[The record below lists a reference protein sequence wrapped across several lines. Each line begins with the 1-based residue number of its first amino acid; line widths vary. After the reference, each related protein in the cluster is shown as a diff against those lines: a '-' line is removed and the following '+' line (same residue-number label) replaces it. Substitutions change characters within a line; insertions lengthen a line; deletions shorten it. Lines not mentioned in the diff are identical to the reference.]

1 MEFEPV
7 PPRFY
12 RLPLAWQALAI
23 LAGAAAMAVASQ
35 VEVQIGPV
43 PLTFQTLMV
52 FLLAGAMG
60 RRSALSIA
68 LWLLAAGLGAPV
80 LAGGVG
86 GWPELMGPTQGY
98 LVGMVLGAAL
108 AGRIA
113 ERVRQVH
120 SLVAAFVYGH
130 GIVLLFGFF
139 GLLRIYPPED
149 ALNYGVFPFVVT
161 ALIKVAAATALVY
174 ALAQTLSRR
183 AAA

>member
-12 RLPLAWQALAI
+12 RLSWAWQGAAI
-23 LAGAAAMAVASQ
+23 VAGALAMAVASQ

-60 RRSALSIA
+60 KRSALSIA
-68 LWLLAAGLGAPV
+68 LWLLAAALGAPV
-80 LAGGVG
+80 LSGGDG
-86 GWPELMGPTQGY
+86 GWVELMGPTQGY

-108 AGRIA
+108 AGRLA
-113 ERVRQVH
+113 ERVRQAH
-120 SLVAAFVYGH
+120 TLFAAFTYGH

-149 ALNYGVFPFVVT
+149 AATYGVYPFVIT
-161 ALIKVAAATALVY
+161 ALLKVAAATALTY